1 MSELNILLKFN
12 KILINLGLNLL
23 LEGKSLIND

>member
-12 KILINLGLNLL
+12 KILIILGLNLL